1 MMIMNNDDIY
11 IYIYIYMPLGLI
23 KSSTFFDLDHDMQSA

>member
-1 MMIMNNDDIY
+1 MMIMNNDD